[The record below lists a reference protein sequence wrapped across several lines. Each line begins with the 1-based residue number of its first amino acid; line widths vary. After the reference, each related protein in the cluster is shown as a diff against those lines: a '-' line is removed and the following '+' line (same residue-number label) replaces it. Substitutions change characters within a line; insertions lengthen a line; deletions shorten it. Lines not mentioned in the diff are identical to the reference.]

1 MSLGEHYAA
10 STHGGIRS
18 IPNAAP
24 LPLIFV
30 ATPLGNLRDITL
42 RSLDALREADLIV
55 AEDTRVA
62 RRLLSALE
70 LPGRELASYRE
81 QNAATA
87 TAGILE
93 RARAQNVVVVSDAG
107 TPGISDPGSELVAQA
122 RALGIAIDALP
133 GPSAA
138 IGVALLS
145 GFDLQRFTFE
155 GFPPRSTSA
164 RCAAF
169 ERALAGGC
177 TTLWY
182 ESPKRILATLRA
194 IESVAPTARLF
205 LLREYTKRF
214 EQQLLGNAAAIA
226 RQLPD
231 PPRGEIA
238 FALEAAPLKEAT
250 PPSAAEIDRAIE
262 AALAAGERVSAI
274 ARRLAAAGAG
284 ERSDLY
290 ARISARKAAVEGRST
305 D

>member
-1 MSLGEHYAA
+1 M
-10 STHGGIRS
+10 
-18 IPNAAP
+18 
-24 LPLIFV
+24 PLIFV

-62 RRLLSALE
+62 RRLLGALD

-81 QNAATA
+81 QNAAMVTE
-87 TAGILE
+87 GILE
-93 RARAQNVVVVSDAG
+93 RARTQNVVVVSDAG
-107 TPGISDPGSELVAQA
+107 TPGISDPGSELVARA
-122 RALGIAIDALP
+122 RELGIAIDALP

-138 IGVALLS
+138 IGLALLS

-155 GFPPRSTSA
+155 GFPPRSASA
-164 RCAAF
+164 RRAAF

-182 ESPKRILATLRA
+182 ESPKRILATLRD
-194 IESVAPTARLF
+194 IESVAPEARLF
-205 LLREYTKRF
+205 LLREYTKHF
-214 EQQLLGNAAAIA
+214 EQQLLGSAAEIA
-226 RQLPD
+226 RRLPD

-238 FALEAAPLKEAT
+238 FALEAAPVKEAT
-250 PPSAAEIDRAIE
+250 PPSRAEIDAAIE
-262 AALAAGERVSAI
+262 AALAAGERVSSI
-274 ARRLAAAGAG
+274 ARRLAATGAG

-290 ARISARKAAVEGRST
+290 ARVSARKAAVEGRST

>member
-1 MSLGEHYAA
+1 M
-10 STHGGIRS
+10 
-18 IPNAAP
+18 
-24 LPLIFV
+24 PLIFV

-62 RRLLSALE
+62 RRLLGALD
-70 LPGRELASYRE
+70 LPGRELLSYRE

-93 RARAQNVVVVSDAG
+93 RARTQNVVVVSDAG
-107 TPGISDPGSELVAQA
+107 TPGISDPGSELVARA
-122 RALGIAIDALP
+122 RELGVAIDALP

-138 IGVALLS
+138 IGLALLS

-155 GFPPRSTSA
+155 GFPPRSSGA
-164 RCAAF
+164 RRAAF

-182 ESPKRILATLRA
+182 ESPKRILATLRD
-194 IESVAPTARLF
+194 IESVAPEARLF

>member
-1 MSLGEHYAA
+1 M
-10 STHGGIRS
+10 
-18 IPNAAP
+18 
-24 LPLIFV
+24 PLIFV

-81 QNAATA
+81 QNAAAA
-87 TAGILE
+87 TANILE
-93 RARAQNVVVVSDAG
+93 RARTQNVVVVSDAG

-145 GFDLQRFTFE
+145 GFDLRRFTFE

-164 RCAAF
+164 RRAVF

-182 ESPKRILATLRA
+182 ESPQRILATLRD
-194 IESVAPTARLF
+194 IESLAPDARLF

-214 EQQLLGNAAAIA
+214 EQQILGNPAEVA
-226 RQLPD
+226 RALPD

-238 FALEAAPLKEAT
+238 FALEAAPLREAA
-250 PPSAAEIDRAIE
+250 PPSRADVDAAIAT
-262 AALAAGERVSAI
+262 ALAAGERVSSI
-274 ARRLAAAGAG
+274 ARRLAATGAG

-290 ARISARKAAVEGRST
+290 ARISARKAEGRGRST
-305 D
+305 P